1 MSGNNIAGKIRTAR
15 KLPARLGLFVSIGTI
30 AAAMLLGL
38 APPLYA
44 QSSPLTVQPST
55 GRVGVGN
62 TNPAYPLDVTG
73 TVNATGFRGDGSQ
86 LTNLPVTGGSTAID
100 KVTANTSVTNTA
112 PETTLYS
119 FSTAGGTFSTN
130 NVLRLTIQITDLDIE
145 DGQSCIL
152 RFKYGATTL
161 GSITVSNGTEDLI
174 SNAKALI
181 TFVIA
186 ADGATNAQLGTA
198 QLYVNNSS
206 LGIGSGLIQ
215 GTAAVDSTVAQAV
228 SVTADW
234 SAASTLN
241 SITLGQ
247 AVLEKLS

>member
-1 MSGNNIAGKIRTAR
+1 MKTHQRVGKRW
-15 KLPARLGLFVSIGTI
+15 VSIGGLVTAIMI
-30 AAAMLLGL
+30 AL
-38 APPLYA
+38 APNVYA

-247 AVLEKLS
+247 AILEKLS

>member
-1 MSGNNIAGKIRTAR
+1 MKTHQRDGK
-15 KLPARLGLFVSIGTI
+15 GWVSIEGLVTAI
-30 AAAMLLGL
+30 MITL
-38 APPLYA
+38 APNVYA

-86 LTNLPVTGGSTAID
+86 LTNLPVTGGNTAID

-130 NVLRLTIQITDLDIE
+130 NVLRLTIQITDLDMS
-145 DGQSCIL
+145 DGASCVL

-161 GSITVSNGTEDLI
+161 GSITVSNSSADPI
-174 SNAKALI
+174 NNVKALI
-181 TFVIA
+181 TVIIA
-186 ADGATNAQLGTA
+186 ADGATNAQVGTA
-198 QLYVNNSS
+198 NVW
-206 LGIGSGLIQ
+206 LGPPGLNIGQSLIQ
-215 GTAAVDSTVAQAV
+215 GTSAVDSTVAQTLA
-228 SVTADW
+228 VTADW
-234 SAASTLN
+234 SSASTSN

>member
-15 KLPARLGLFVSIGTI
+15 KLPARLGLFVFIGMI
-30 AAAMLLGL
+30 AAALTFTLPVGL
-38 APPLYA
+38 HA
-44 QSSPLTVQPST
+44 QASPLTVQPST

-86 LTNLPVTGGSTAID
+86 LTGLPSSPVGITVLD

-119 FSTAGGTFSTN
+119 FTVTGGTFATN
-130 NVLRLTIQITDLDIE
+130 NVLRLTIEITDLDMSDLE
-145 DGQSCIL
+145 SCVL

-161 GSITVSNGTEDLI
+161 GSITMSNGDFSI
-174 SNAKALI
+174 NNAKALI
-181 TFVIA
+181 TFIIA
-186 ADGATNAQLGTA
+186 ADGATNAQVGTA
-198 QLYVNNSS
+198 QMQVNNSS
-206 LGIGSGLIQ
+206 LSSGLAQ
-215 GTAAVDSTVAQAV
+215 GTSAVDSSVAQTL

-234 SAASTLN
+234 SSASTLN